1 MSGLND
7 YMDEYYEKYLYKRFD
22 LHDSVALYYDIERN
36 RFISCEFGQVIYN
49 PYLYVTPSQV
59 LLFKTKKE
67 NMTFMDVTSSFIV
80 ELIYPDYNY
89 SKFS

>member
-1 MSGLND
+1 MYESYL
-7 YMDEYYEKYLYKRFD
+7 DEYFELLLERFD

-36 RFISCEFGQVIYN
+36 RFISCEFGRVIYN

-67 NMTFMDVTSSFIV
+67 NMTFIDVTSSFIV